1 MMNIMKEIY
10 RANRIGRLCF
20 IVSEAALITSFL
32 VAAKYAIEFGMRH
45 HALLQSL
52 GDSSFKLICVSSI
65 MILAGLSC
73 WLKVKRAHD
82 IGWDGWSVLTTFV
95 PVVGVGYYLF
105 LMFKPGI
112 DGPNVYGN

>member
-1 MMNIMKEIY
+1 MNIIKEIY
-10 RANRIGRLCF
+10 KANRIGRLCF
-20 IVSEAALITSFL
+20 IVSEAALIASFL
-32 VAAKYAIEFGMRH
+32 VAGNYAIEFGVRH
-45 HALLQSL
+45 HIGLP
-52 GDSSFKLICVSSI
+52 F
-65 MILAGLSC
+65 GLSFGLSFVVFIGLTL

-112 DGPNVYGN
+112 DGPNVYGNGWKK